1 MVKPLLLQLLL
12 LELPRFKLWLTAPV
26 LLLLWSAQL
35 TPRCCIHHA
44 VFGRRN
50 TRTTTASGCRQH
62 LLSLFLIGL
71 SNGLHHSLLINS
83 FTCQLIVRQID
94 EQYQALL
101 QVDGESCTV
110 QVVLLLIHIDV
121 VRSILGKGVE
131 LPRVV
136 EYTMISLLKIQELLQ
151 LGAE

>member
-1 MVKPLLLQLLL
+1 MIKPLLLRLLL
-12 LELPRFKLWLTAPV
+12 LELPLFKLWLTAPV

-35 TPRCCIHHA
+35 TPRWCIHHA

-50 TRTTTASGCRQH
+50 TRTTTPSGCRQH

-94 EQYQALL
+94 EQYQALFSS
-101 QVDGESCTV
+101 VSMWYDPYWAR
-110 QVVLLLIHIDV
+110 VLNYLV
-121 VRSILGKGVE
+121 
-131 LPRVV
+131 
-136 EYTMISLLKIQELLQ
+136 
-151 LGAE
+151 